1 MKDTKHQELEGLFAR
16 LEDLKRRAVRGGL
29 GISAFLS
36 PAELHHAQSFLSRGG
51 CHFFGFG
58 GYEGAERG
66 RIYILPEFM
75 ESAQN
80 AEELSQFGYSSEI
93 AVILAQGSGFEK
105 LSHRTFM
112 GSLLGLGIE
121 RSVIGDIVMTD
132 GECALVFCDE
142 AIADFLLNHWERA
155 GKDRIKLS
163 RTAVGKDFCPQRS
176 FQPISDTVASTRLDC
191 VVGALCSLSREKAK
205 DTVVNGLVE
214 LDYECEERPDREVNA
229 PCVISV
235 RGYGKF
241 RILSLNDKTRKG
253 RYRLQ
258 GEKFL

>member
-1 MKDTKHQELEGLFAR
+1 METKNKELEGLFAR
-16 LEDLKRRAVRGGL
+16 LEDLKRRAVRGDL

-36 PAELHHAQSFLSRGG
+36 PAELHHGSGALSRSG
-51 CHFFGFG
+51 CHFFSFG
-58 GYEGAERG
+58 GYAEAERQ
-66 RIYILPEFM
+66 RIYVLPDYM
-75 ESAQN
+75 EN
-80 AEELSQFGYSSEI
+80 AESIEKLSEFGFSSGI
-93 AVILAQGSGFEK
+93 AVLRAQGSGFEN

-112 GSLLGLGIE
+112 GSILGLGIE

-132 GECALVFCDE
+132 DNSALVFCDE
-142 AIADFLLNHWERA
+142 AISDFLLAHWERA

-163 RTAVGKDFCPQRS
+163 RTSVSGDFCPHRS
-176 FQPISDTVASTRLDC
+176 FLAINDTVASARLDC
-191 VVGALCSLSREKAK
+191 VVGALCSLSRERAREA
-205 DTVVNGLVE
+205 VVSRLVE
-214 LDYECEERPDREVNA
+214 LDYECEERPDREVKA

-241 RILSLNDKTRKG
+241 RVVALSDKTRKG